1 MYRELRV
8 YRVKPGAMDAWVAE
22 WHEHVYPLRRE
33 LGFAVRSAWTV
44 PDKNLF
50 VWVLEYDGADFEAA
64 NQAYYDSP
72 QRQALDPDPARHL
85 IGTEHWPLEQVYESP
100 GH

>member
-8 YRVKPGAMDAWVAE
+8 YTVKPGAMDAWVAE
-22 WHEHVYPLRRE
+22 WRQHVYPLRRE
-33 LGFAVRSAWTV
+33 LGFTVQSAWIV

-50 VWVLEYDGADFEAA
+50 VWVLEYDGPDFETA

-72 QRQALDPDPARHL
+72 QRQALDPDPVRHL
-85 IGTEHWPLEQVYESP
+85 IETEHWPLQPVL
-100 GH
+100 